1 MPDKRGQIKVA
12 RAPTAS
18 CLLLVALGG
27 ALSGCAGDR
36 RAAAGDP
43 LLGGA
48 PPGVANPQAAAPPS
62 NPTPVASA
70 PNLAAPA
77 VPPLPPINP
86 TSSNAALASGGPPPL
101 DGGRDLRIGDPHAA
115 GGTAGWSAPPGA
127 APVSTPPGPPP
138 VQPASQQ
145 RPVYAGNFAPMAS
158 ARIVSYEQSQAY
170 LASRGVNWQRLETFG
185 DQGEWKF
192 SCSVPNPQNR
202 NISRTYEGK
211 AHDYLSAIR
220 VVIDQMSHDQ

>member
-12 RAPTAS
+12 RARAAA
-18 CLLLVALGG
+18 CLLLVALCG
-27 ALSGCAGDR
+27 LLFGCAGDR
-36 RAAAGDP
+36 RTPAGDP

-48 PPGVANPQAAAPPS
+48 APGTVNPQAAAPPS

-70 PNLAAPA
+70 PNLAAPG

-86 TSSNAALASGGPPPL
+86 TSSNAALASGGSPLL
-101 DGGRDLRIGDPHAA
+101 DGGRDLRIGDPHAT
-115 GGTAGWSAPPGA
+115 GGTAGWSAPPTA
-127 APVSTPPGPPP
+127 TPVSTPPGPPA
-138 VQPASQQ
+138 VQPASQ
-145 RPVYAGNFAPMAS
+145 RSPVYAGGFGPTPS

-192 SCSVPNPQNR
+192 SCSIPNPQNR

-211 AHDYLSAIR
+211 ARDYLSAIR
-220 VVIDQMSHDQ
+220 VVIDQMSRDQ